1 MQKNKNICEKSVCN
15 EMLYNTLRGFAEM
28 ERAILVGLDLGH
40 STDFQ
45 NSMAELDSLAK
56 ALSIKVVGVCTQK
69 ADFPTPNFYI
79 GQGKVEILK
88 QDIMTLDANLLI
100 FDDELSPSHI
110 RNLEKE
116 LEIKI
121 VDRTILILDI
131 FAKRARTKEAMLQ
144 VELAQATY
152 FLPRIVGMY
161 RSLSRQK
168 SGTGSKGPGEQQLEL
183 DRRVLRDQ
191 IARTKRELK
200 DVVANRRTQRN
211 KRRQASIKTVAIAG
225 YTNSGKSTLM
235 NSILTETKSKSEK
248 YVFEKNML
256 FATLETQTREVS
268 PEHNRNFV
276 ITDTVGFISK
286 LPHNLIEAFKSTL
299 EEVKEA
305 DLILHVVDVANL
317 NYQKQMAVV
326 EEVLKE
332 IGVADIPIIN
342 VFNKID
348 LVPSPPLETD
358 GPPVYISALQN
369 TNIDILLDRIDKEL
383 YPKIKIT
390 NFLIPFAEGQIYS
403 FLKSN
408 ANIMETSYT
417 EKGINLKVELTE
429 NLLQRFAKYIV

>member
-1 MQKNKNICEKSVCN
+1 
-15 EMLYNTLRGFAEM
+15 M
-28 ERAILVGLDLGH
+28 ERAILVGLDLGKT
-40 STDFQ
+40 SDFE

-56 ALSIKVVGVCTQK
+56 ALSIEVVGICTQK
-69 ADFPTPNFYI
+69 ADAPTSNYYI
-79 GQGKVEILK
+79 GKGKVDILK

-110 RNLEKE
+110 RNLEKA

-152 FLPRIVGMY
+152 LLPRIVGMY

-183 DRRVLRDQ
+183 DRRVLRDK
-191 IARTKRELK
+191 ITKTKRELK
-200 DVVANRRTQRN
+200 DVVITRRTQRN

-235 NSILTETKSKSEK
+235 NAILMHAKKKPEK
-248 YVFEKNML
+248 YVFEKDML

-268 PEHNRNFV
+268 LEHNRNFV

-305 DLILHVVDVANL
+305 DLIMHVIDVANP
-317 NYQKQMAVV
+317 NYQLQVATV
-326 EEVLKE
+326 ETVLTE
-332 IGVADIPIIN
+332 IGVSNIPIIN
-342 VFNKID
+342 VYNKID
-348 LVPSPPLETD
+348 LVETPSLETENNAI
-358 GPPVYISALQN
+358 YISALN
-369 TNIDILLDRIDKEL
+369 DNNIDLLLKKIDQLL
-383 YPKIKIT
+383 YNEIKTT
-390 NFLIPFAEGQIYS
+390 NLLIPFAEGQIYS
-403 FLKSN
+403 FLKDN
-408 ANIMETSYT
+408 ANIRETTYT
-417 EKGINLKVELTE
+417 DEGIVLKVELTDD
-429 NLLQRFAKYIV
+429 LLLKYSNYII

>member
-1 MQKNKNICEKSVCN
+1 
-15 EMLYNTLRGFAEM
+15 M
-28 ERAILVGLDLGH
+28 ERAILVGLDLGKT
-40 STDFQ
+40 SDFE

-56 ALSIKVVGVCTQK
+56 ALSIEVVGICTQK
-69 ADFPTPNFYI
+69 ADAPTSNYYI
-79 GQGKVEILK
+79 GKGKVDILK

-110 RNLEKE
+110 RNLEKA

-152 FLPRIVGMY
+152 LLPRIVGMY

-183 DRRVLRDQ
+183 DRRVLRDK
-191 IARTKRELK
+191 ITKTKRELK
-200 DVVANRRTQRN
+200 DVVITRRTQRN

-235 NSILTETKSKSEK
+235 NAILMHAKKKPEK
-248 YVFEKNML
+248 YVFEKDML

-268 PEHNRNFV
+268 LEHNRNFV

-305 DLILHVVDVANL
+305 DLIMHVIDVANP
-317 NYQKQMAVV
+317 NYQLQVATV
-326 EEVLKE
+326 ETVLTE
-332 IGVADIPIIN
+332 IGVSNIPIIN
-342 VFNKID
+342 VYNKID
-348 LVPSPPLETD
+348 LVETPSLETENNAI
-358 GPPVYISALQN
+358 YISALN
-369 TNIDILLDRIDKEL
+369 DNNIDLLLKKIDQLL
-383 YPKIKIT
+383 YNEIKTT
-390 NFLIPFAEGQIYS
+390 NLLIPFAEGQIYS
-403 FLKSN
+403 FLKDK
-408 ANIMETSYT
+408 ANIRETTYT
-417 EKGINLKVELTE
+417 DEGIVLKVELTDD
-429 NLLQRFAKYIV
+429 LLLKYSNYII

>member
-1 MQKNKNICEKSVCN
+1 
-15 EMLYNTLRGFAEM
+15 M
-28 ERAILVGLDLGH
+28 ERAILVGLDLGQ
-40 STDFQ
+40 SQDFQ

-56 ALSIKVVGVCTQK
+56 ALSIEVVGICTQK
-69 ADFPTPNFYI
+69 ADAPTANFYL

-88 QDIMTLDANLLI
+88 QDIVTLDANLVI

-110 RNLEKE
+110 RNLEKA

-152 FLPRIVGMY
+152 LLPRIVGMY

-183 DRRVLRDQ
+183 DRRVLRDR
-191 IARTKRELK
+191 ITRTKRELK
-200 DVVANRRTQRN
+200 EVVVTRRTQRN
-211 KRRQASIKTVAIAG
+211 KRKQSNIKTVAIAG

-235 NSILTETKSKSEK
+235 NAILTEAKSKPEK
-248 YVFEKNML
+248 YVFEKDML
-256 FATLETQTREVS
+256 FATLETQTREVRL
-268 PEHNRNFV
+268 EHNRNFV

-305 DLILHVVDVANL
+305 DLILHVIDIANP
-317 NYQKQMAVV
+317 NYHMQMTVV
-326 EEVLKE
+326 EDVLKE
-332 IGVADIPIIN
+332 IGVFDIPIIH

-348 LVPSPPLETD
+348 LLESPPLETAD
-358 GPPVYISALQN
+358 NPVYVSAATN
-369 TNIDILLDRIDKEL
+369 NNIDMLLTKIDAILYKNVKL
-383 YPKIKIT
+383 T
-390 NFLIPFAEGQIYS
+390 NLVIPFTEGQFYS
-403 FLKSN
+403 FLKDN
-408 ANIMETSYT
+408 ANIIETEYIDS
-417 EKGINLKVELTE
+417 GIKLKVELTE
-429 NLLQRFAKYIV
+429 AMLERFHKYIVSPESA

>member
-1 MQKNKNICEKSVCN
+1 
-15 EMLYNTLRGFAEM
+15 
-28 ERAILVGLDLGH
+28 
-40 STDFQ
+40 
-45 NSMAELDSLAK
+45 
-56 ALSIKVVGVCTQK
+56 
-69 ADFPTPNFYI
+69 
-79 GQGKVEILK
+79 
-88 QDIMTLDANLLI
+88 
-100 FDDELSPSHI
+100 
-110 RNLEKE
+110 
-116 LEIKI
+116 
-121 VDRTILILDI
+121 
-131 FAKRARTKEAMLQ
+131 
-144 VELAQATY
+144 
-152 FLPRIVGMY
+152 
-161 RSLSRQK
+161 
-168 SGTGSKGPGEQQLEL
+168 
-183 DRRVLRDQ
+183 
-191 IARTKRELK
+191 
-200 DVVANRRTQRN
+200 
-211 KRRQASIKTVAIAG
+211 
-225 YTNSGKSTLM
+225 
-235 NSILTETKSKSEK
+235 
-248 YVFEKNML
+248 ML